1 MATRNV
7 LIVAYHYPPIRSAG
21 VERTAKFE
29 RYLPEFGYRTTI
41 LTTAAFGG
49 RGDARHLRA
58 WEPLAAYRWLFNR
71 QARQRPES
79 STQVR
84 TAAGAR
90 GQGARDFVNR
100 WLLVPDGQ
108 ITWAPAAI
116 IKGLRLLRGE
126 PVDLIYS
133 TSPPAS
139 GHLIALMLAQLTG
152 LPWVADFR
160 DSWVYDPLDPALSP
174 DSSRFELEAWLEAA
188 VVNGADATIAATAVS
203 ADMLRQQHPAARD
216 RISVITNGFDP
227 QDLEVAVDGPLPESL
242 LFDTETP
249 IEAAAQQVEVPE
261 RGDGEERPMRV
272 VHTGSF
278 AHSHPSRSP
287 AGLFGALRLLIA
299 ENDGWMRKLQVIL
312 VGRLTR
318 DELSSAA
325 DLIEAGIVVIAGEV
339 DAASA
344 RRFQRDADLL
354 LVVDHD
360 RPWPASNVPGKFY
373 DYLGVGH
380 PILALCG
387 AGALRD
393 LMEEL
398 GGGVWVR
405 PDEAAGIARVLGE
418 FHARFASGP
427 LGEDE
432 RGDLSRF
439 HRRELSGELAVRFD
453 RALER
458 RQRPFIGAQ

>member
-1 MATRNV
+1 MAPRNV

-71 QARQRPES
+71 QARERPES

-84 TAAGAR
+84 TAAGTR
-90 GQGARDFVNR
+90 RQGARDLVNR
-100 WLLVPDGQ
+100 RLLVPDGQ

-116 IKGLRLLRGE
+116 IKGLRLLRRE

-139 GHLIALMLAQLTG
+139 GHLIALLLAQLTG

-160 DSWVYDPLDPALSP
+160 DSWVYDPLDPALSH
-174 DSSRFELEAWLEAA
+174 DSSRFELEGWLESA
-188 VVNGADATIAATAVS
+188 VVNGADATIAATAIS
-203 ADMLRQQHPAARD
+203 ADMLRQQHPAARAC
-216 RISVITNGFDP
+216 ISVITNGFDP
-227 QDLEVAVDGPLPESL
+227 QDLDAVEGPLPESL

-249 IEAAAQQVEVPE
+249 IELAAQHVEVPE
-261 RGDGEERPMRV
+261 RGDGDERPMRV

-287 AGLFGALRLLIA
+287 AGLFAALRLLIA
-299 ENDGWMRKLQVIL
+299 EDEGWMRKLQVIL
-312 VGRLTR
+312 VGRLTSH
-318 DELSSAA
+318 ELSSAA
-325 DLIEAGIVVIAGEV
+325 DLIEAGIVQIAGEV

-344 RRFQRDADLL
+344 RRFQRGADLL

-380 PILALCG
+380 PIIALCG
-387 AGALRD
+387 AGALSD

-398 GGGVWVR
+398 GAGVWVR
-405 PDEAAGIARVLGE
+405 PDAAAGIARVLGK
-418 FHARFASGP
+418 FHARFASGT
-427 LGEDE
+427 LGEDQ

-453 RALER
+453 RALKR
-458 RQRPFIGAQ
+458 RQRPFFGAQ